1 MLERLVNARL
11 ASDARG
17 AVSLELC
24 VALLP
29 VLMLSVWVWQ
39 SLELRSAE
47 LVVRRAA
54 EAAARA
60 AAVVLP
66 DDPAFYGGERVG
78 VDAGARRAE
87 IERAAALV
95 LLSSP
100 GFQSVPRVELSHRGD
115 GALGARVS
123 ARFDTGLG
131 TWRAGSRMLVASATA
146 ADQSA
151 RYGYGAEGTGH
162 VHVE

>member
-1 MLERLVNARL
+1 MLERRVNARL

-24 VALLP
+24 LALLP

-60 AAVVLP
+60 AAVVLS
-66 DDPAFYGGERVG
+66 DDPAFYAGERVG
-78 VDAGARRAE
+78 FDAGARRAE
-87 IERAAALV
+87 VERAAALV

-100 GFQSVPRVELSHRGD
+100 GFRSLPRVELSYRGD

-131 TWRAGSRMLVASATA
+131 TSGVGSRVLEASATA
-146 ADQSA
+146 ADQGA
-151 RYGYGAEGTGH
+151 RYGYRAEGTGH